1 MLCGGNE
8 LHDDFVTEKTMLG
21 ESGFP
26 LPLVELAEMPG
37 KGIGIRALA
46 NYKVGDWL
54 GEYKGEIRDEGAPG
68 EYTYRLLVNSDTN
81 WDDGEEHVGR
91 GPVCKIDGLKYGTWT
106 RYLSHSCNE
115 SWVPV
120 VERGR

>member
-8 LHDDFVTEKTMLG
+8 LHDDCVTEKTMLG

-54 GEYKGEIRDEGAPG
+54 GEYKGEIRDKGAPG
-68 EYTYRLLVNSDTN
+68 EYTYHLLVNSDTN

-91 GPVCKIDGLKYGTWT
+91 GPVCEIDGLKYGTWT

-115 SWVPV
+115 S
-120 VERGR
+120 